1 MAGFIFGAGT
11 DISDPKE
18 LARRRAVIDAMMAQE
33 RGAPRNVGEGIYSF
47 SKSITDAITSRNLKR
62 QEDKAREEAAGVL
75 PGIVDLLNMGGQSYG
90 GASAPAV
97 STQPIAR
104 TPDSAGGIAD
114 DTMKALG
121 KTPMGPYRDAIASI
135 ESAGSGDYSAI
146 GPTNARLGRA
156 LGRYQIMEANIGP
169 WSREVLGREVT
180 PDEFLANPQIQ
191 DAIFDGK
198 FGGYVEKFGPEGAA
212 QAWFAGP
219 GGVGKMDR
227 QDVLGTSVADYT
239 RKFSAALGSQPSG
252 QPAQPNAGTRTFNPE
267 IINQLAALSSNP
279 YASEGQRQIAALLM
293 QQQIQQ
299 MMPQKVETQ
308 FVKGIGLINSQ
319 TGEVINDFGGMAGG
333 AGAELPAAAATLEWR
348 AKQAGLTPGTPE
360 YQEFIL
366 NGGGDPATFRALDMQ
381 AQASGYMPGTP
392 EYADFMATR
401 GAFQQ
406 AYGRGSGQNQADID
420 SGGAAAAAIAG
431 GKIEGENAA
440 NAAAN
445 LSGNLAQADQAI
457 GLIESI
463 MNDPAL
469 ASITGMIQGNLPPL
483 TQAGTDLNVKIKQLQ
498 GKAFLEAFES
508 LKGGG
513 AITEREGQAA
523 TEAMARLDRA
533 QSTEEYVAALTE
545 LRDIMQTGA
554 DRARASAG
562 QAEDNPQGDKP
573 PAQAPQRFRYN
584 PETGELE

>member
-11 DISDPKE
+11 DVSDPKE

-33 RGAPRNVGEGIYSF
+33 RGTPRNVGEGIYSF

-62 QEDKAREEAAGVL
+62 QEDKAREEAAGGL
-75 PGIVDLLNMGGQSYG
+75 GRIVDLLGMGGQSYG

-146 GPTNARLGRA
+146 GPTNQKLGRA

-169 WSREVLGREVT
+169 WSREILGREVT

-239 RKFSAALGSQPSG
+239 QKFSAALGGQPSG

-293 QQQIQQ
+293 QQQVQQ
-299 MMPQKVETQ
+299 MMPQDPMKALELERAQLEIQKMRNPQGYRQVRGSDLGLSGAQGDMLFNVGPDGKVSQ
-308 FVKGIGLINSQ
+308 IGGNGTTVNVGGDGSPGLGKLSTDYGYVLDPVTRQ
-319 TGEVINDFGGMAGG
+319 PVI
-333 AGAELPAAAATLEWR
+333 
-348 AKQAGLTPGTPE
+348 
-360 YQEFIL
+360 
-366 NGGGDPATFRALDMQ
+366 DPATGLPMSAPV
-381 AQASGYMPGTP
+381 PGSP
-392 EYADFMATR
+392 AARE
-401 GAFQQ
+401 
-406 AYGRGSGQNQADID
+406 IE
-420 SGGAAAAAIAG
+420 AAAAAD
-431 GKIEGENAA
+431 AA
-440 NAAAN
+440 KGNQKDASTA
-445 LSGNLAQADQAI
+445 LVMDEINLARE
-457 GLIESI
+457 LIKDESLFS
-463 MNDPAL
+463 PATGVTGGL
-469 ASITGMIQGNLPPL
+469 ASNIDSTRAGALKNRLETIKANIGFDKL
-483 TQAGTDLNVKIKQLQ
+483 QAMR
-498 GKAFLEAFES
+498 EAS
-508 LKGGG
+508 PTGG
-513 AITEREGQAA
+513 ALGAVSEFENRLLQAVYGSLVQSQRQ
-523 TEAMARLDRA
+523 EDLLYNLDRLETIYNRIIN
-533 QSTEEYVAALTE
+533 QGIPEDE
-545 LRDIMQTGA
+545 
-554 DRARASAG
+554 ARALYR
-562 QAEDNPQGDKP
+562 EITMGDK
-573 PAQAPQRFRYN
+573 APTVPSSQGGNRTSSGVSWSI
-584 PETGELE
+584 EE